1 MFAVN
6 GTDYTLFVLAA
17 AAALVFFAG
26 QYTLCRWT
34 RRSVFRCI
42 PACAVV
48 LLLLLA
54 QYVLS
59 SDNRG
64 SFIDLRGAVAAIIA
78 GFALLCA
85 VSAGLGW
92 LLWRQKSRMK

>member
-26 QYTLCRWT
+26 QYALCRWA

-78 GFALLCA
+78 GFALLSA
-85 VSAGLGW
+85 VSAGLGG
-92 LLWRQKSRMK
+92 LLWRQKSRKN

>member
-1 MFAVN
+1 MFVIN

-17 AAALVFFAG
+17 VAALVFFAG
-26 QYTLCRWT
+26 QYALCRWAK
-34 RRSVFRCI
+34 RPIFRCI

-64 SFIDLRGAVAAIIA
+64 SFIDLRGAMAAVIV

-85 VSAGLGW
+85 VSASLGW
-92 LLWRQKSRMK
+92 LLWRWQSRKK